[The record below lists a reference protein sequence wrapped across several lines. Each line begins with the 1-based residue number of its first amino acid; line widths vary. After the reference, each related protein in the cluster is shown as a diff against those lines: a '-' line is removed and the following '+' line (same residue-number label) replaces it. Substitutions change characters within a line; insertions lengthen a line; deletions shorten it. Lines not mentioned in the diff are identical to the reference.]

1 MAVDDQNTWGTGAW
15 YLANGFTPTYQAGGK
30 GGGTVRSGWE
40 APADWEAVQNS
51 TGYVDPYSAEALA
64 AGEIAA
70 AEAAE
75 RERLRLLTATAG
87 PGTVDGVTYNFPDAN
102 PYVDPTGTTPIVTG
116 TDSTF
121 DWAAWDGGPFAGAGM
136 NLGNVAGTVIP
147 GLSDAVGSQGFEVP
161 PGSAIDTGNPALDT
175 YVPGGGVD
183 GPNPVSPANTIDPVT
198 QTPVPDSTPLN
209 QGNFTDDLN
218 AWQDSVYEQTP
229 LINSYNRSAGLW
241 EDLQGQRSS
250 GEGIASINPD
260 APGQLYQAFGEAYQ
274 YDPNAG
280 NYRSINTGNVIG
292 HPGAPPA
299 DIGVQPN
306 YDDYTASTL
315 PANSA
320 IPGTVVPGPVVP
332 EDTGAGGEGTGGTN
346 F

>member
-1 MAVDDQNTWGTGAW
+1 MNGQNFG
-15 YLANGFTPTYQAGGK
+15 
-30 GGGTVRSGWE
+30 
-40 APADWEAVQNS
+40 
-51 TGYVDPYSAEALA
+51 
-64 AGEIAA
+64 
-70 AEAAE
+70 
-75 RERLRLLTATAG
+75 
-87 PGTVDGVTYNFPDAN
+87 
-102 PYVDPTGTTPIVTG
+102 
-116 TDSTF
+116 
-121 DWAAWDGGPFAGAGM
+121 
-136 NLGNVAGTVIP
+136 
-147 GLSDAVGSQGFEVP
+147 QGFEVP

-183 GPNPVSPANTIDPVT
+183 GPNPVTPVNTIDPVT
-198 QTPVPDSTPLN
+198 QTPVETGPSGLPLN

-306 YDDYTASTL
+306 YDDYTARWWRRWWKS
-315 PANSA
+315 
-320 IPGTVVPGPVVP
+320 G
-332 EDTGAGGEGTGGTN
+332 
-346 F
+346 

>member
-1 MAVDDQNTWGTGAW
+1 MPVNPYTEFLNTTYQNELGREADPDGLANWQSQ
-15 YLANGFTPTYQAGGK
+15 LANGM
-30 GGGTVRSGWE
+30 SE
-40 APADWEAVQNS
+40 ADV
-51 TGYVDPYSAEALA
+51 
-64 AGEIAA
+64 IAA
-70 AEAAE
+70 FNASQEG
-75 RERLRLLTATAG
+75 TAYDA
-87 PGTVDGVTYNFPDAN
+87 AN
-102 PYVDPTGTTPIVTG
+102 PYNIFDQDFTNIDWQALGVDAPIQTTPPDTSGVN
-116 TDSTF
+116 
-121 DWAAWDGGPFAGAGM
+121 FADPYDY
-136 NLGNVAGTVIP
+136 NLLGVNGQNF
-147 GLSDAVGSQGFEVP
+147 GQGFEVP

-183 GPNPVSPANTIDPVT
+183 GPNPVTPVTPVNTIDPVT
-198 QTPVPDSTPLN
+198 QTPVETGPSGLPLN

-218 AWQDSVYEQTP
+218 AWQDSVYDQTP

-320 IPGTVVPGPVVP
+320 VPDTVVPAPVVP